1 MNSQLKTFMETV
13 WTATQIMGNP
23 VVDRRVCHGGTP
35 DIQFTVELSDG
46 EFDFVSAFD
55 MFENGVEFS

>member
-23 VVDRRVCHGGTP
+23 VVDRRVALY
-35 DIQFTVELSDG
+35 IY
-46 EFDFVSAFD
+46 VS
-55 MFENGVEFS
+55 